1 MYKDEQTDFRKQI
14 DRLSYYYMQEIN
26 LLVVTCS
33 GTSPALKSEIKT
45 TFTRAFANWH
55 NNQNYL
61 PQTGHKRISLPT
73 IIASMYFR
81 FVAKTSRN
89 VYTTKNKSGAEFKL
103 TVKASVDTLSKVKF
117 PNLRALRNNRSC
129 HVKIAIVMS

>member
-61 PQTGHKRISLPT
+61 PQTGHKRIKFTYYYCFYVLPFCQQKRVETYTLPKIKLGPSL
-73 IIASMYFR
+73 
-81 FVAKTSRN
+81 N
-89 VYTTKNKSGAEFKL
+89 
-103 TVKASVDTLSKVKF
+103 
-117 PNLRALRNNRSC
+117 
-129 HVKIAIVMS
+129 